1 MPDDPLQTCAYHVVR
16 YQPNLIRDEWVNIG
30 VLLFIPDGGPDGGP
44 EDGPDASPGGEPGSG
59 PGKDFLPEKPGAGRV
74 RQRWLEEPADL
85 LRLRRLHP
93 AVDEDLLLRL
103 PAEFERQFAGREMEA
118 EAILGRFEETL
129 SNAVQLAPR
138 KGLLSRDP
146 DAELDRLFREQVE
159 PIRESRRASAE
170 IRTRAD
176 VRARAAD
183 FFRSEKILRL
193 MQRGVR
199 VEEFTRQPGDPM
211 RIDFSYRRNGTRGFV
226 HSVALGR
233 DPGQAKLLAYTAAAI
248 RERVAH
254 SEFLAVTER
263 EPARGNV
270 RDQFVSG
277 VFKESDIRVVP
288 LGELRKWA
296 HEVAPVLRAGGGD

>member
-1 MPDDPLQTCAYHVVR
+1 MPEENLVPCAYHVVR

-30 VLLFIPDGGPDGGP
+30 VLLFIPVAGPM
-44 EDGPDASPGGEPGSG
+44 AR
-59 PGKDFLPEKPGAGRV
+59 LAAGRV

-85 LRLRRLHP
+85 ARLRRLHP
-93 AVDEDLLLRL
+93 GVDEDLLLRL
-103 PAEFERQFAGREMEA
+103 PAEIERQFAGREMDA
-118 EAILGRFEETL
+118 QAILDQFDETL
-129 SNAVQLAPR
+129 NLTVQLAPR

-146 DAELDRLFREQVE
+146 EAELDRLFREQVE
-159 PIRESRRASAE
+159 PIREPRHGATE
-170 IRTRAD
+170 IRTRGD

-199 VEEFTRQPGDPM
+199 VEEFTAPGDPM
-211 RIDFSYRRNGTRGFV
+211 RIDFAYRRNGTRGFV

-233 DPGQAKLLAYTAAAI
+233 DPGQAKLLAYTAGAI
-248 RERVAH
+248 RERIAQ

-277 VFKESDIRVVP
+277 ILVDSGVRILP
-288 LGELRKWA
+288 LPELRKWA
-296 HEVAPVLRAGGGD
+296 HDVAPLLRTEGA

>member
-1 MPDDPLQTCAYHVVR
+1 MPEEYLQPCAYHVVR

-30 VLLFIPDGGPDGGP
+30 ILLFIPANG
-44 EDGPDASPGGEPGSG
+44 AGEGFSS
-59 PGKDFLPEKPGAGRV
+59 GRV

-85 LRLRRLHP
+85 VRLRRLHP
-93 AVDEDLLLRL
+93 AADEEFLLGL
-103 PAEFERQFAGREMEA
+103 PAEFERQFAGREMDA
-118 EAILGRFEETL
+118 EAILEKFDETL
-129 SNAVQLAPR
+129 SNSVQLARR

-146 DAELDRLFREQVE
+146 DAELDRLFRDQVE
-159 PIRESRRASAE
+159 PLREARRGIVE
-170 IRTRAD
+170 IRTRSD

-183 FFRSEKILRL
+183 FFRTENILRL

-199 VEEFTRQPGDPM
+199 VEEFTAPGDPM
-211 RIDFSYRRNGTRGFV
+211 RIDFAYRRNGTRGFV

-233 DPGQAKLLAYTAAAI
+233 DPGQAKLLAYTAGAI
-248 RERVAH
+248 RERIPH

-277 VFKESDIRVVP
+277 VFNESGIRVVP
-288 LGELRKWA
+288 LAELRRWA
-296 HEVAPVLRAGGGD
+296 HDVAPLLRAENA

>member
-1 MPDDPLQTCAYHVVR
+1 MPEEMLQPCAYHVVR

-30 VLLFIPDGGPDGGP
+30 VLLFIPS
-44 EDGPDASPGGEPGSG
+44 DGPSDGPKHWPGDG
-59 PGKDFLPEKPGAGRV
+59 PGDGPGDRPATGRV
-74 RQRWLEEPADL
+74 RQRWLDEPADL
-85 LRLRRLHP
+85 VRLRRLHP

-103 PAEFERQFAGREMEA
+103 PAEFDRQFAGREMEA
-118 EAILGRFEETL
+118 AAILEKFDETL

-159 PIRESRRASAE
+159 PLREARRGAAE
-170 IRTRAD
+170 IRTRSD

-199 VEEFTRQPGDPM
+199 VEEFTAPGDPM

-233 DPGQAKLLAYTAAAI
+233 DPGQAKLLAYTAGAI
-248 RERVAH
+248 RERISG

-263 EPARGNV
+263 EPARGNP

-277 VFKESDIRVVP
+277 ILAESDIRVVP

-296 HEVAPVLRAGGGD
+296 HEVAPVLRAEGA

>member
-1 MPDDPLQTCAYHVVR
+1 MPEETLHPCAYHVVR

-30 VLLFIPDGGPDGGP
+30 VLLFIPGHGAAERP
-44 EDGPDASPGGEPGSG
+44 A
-59 PGKDFLPEKPGAGRV
+59 AGRV

-85 LRLRRLHP
+85 VRLRRLHP
-93 AVDEDLLLRL
+93 AADEELLLRL
-103 PAEFERQFAGREMEA
+103 PAEFDRQFAGRELEA
-118 EAILGRFEETL
+118 AAILEKFDETL

-146 DAELDRLFREQVE
+146 DAELDRLFHEQVE
-159 PIRESRRASAE
+159 PLREPLRGAVE
-170 IRTRAD
+170 IRTRSD

-183 FFRSEKILRL
+183 FFRTEKILRL

-199 VEEFTRQPGDPM
+199 VEEFTAPGDPM

-233 DPGQAKLLAYTAAAI
+233 DPGQAKLLAYTAGAI
-248 RERVAH
+248 RERITR

-263 EPARGNV
+263 EPARGNP

-277 VFKESDIRVVP
+277 ILAESDIRVVP

-296 HEVAPVLRAGGGD
+296 HEVAPVLRAESGD

>member
-1 MPDDPLQTCAYHVVR
+1 MPDETLQPCAYHVVR

-30 VLLFIPDGGPDGGP
+30 VLLFIPERGP
-44 EDGPDASPGGEPGSG
+44 A
-59 PGKDFLPEKPGAGRV
+59 AGRV

-85 LRLRRLHP
+85 ARLRRLHP
-93 AVDEDLLLRL
+93 AADEELLLRL
-103 PAEFERQFAGREMEA
+103 PAEFDRQFAGRELEA
-118 EAILGRFEETL
+118 AAILEKFDDTL

-138 KGLLSRDP
+138 KGLLARDP

-159 PIRESRRASAE
+159 PLREARRGIVE
-170 IRTRAD
+170 IRTRSD

-183 FFRSEKILRL
+183 FFRTEKILRL

-199 VEEFTRQPGDPM
+199 VEEFTAPGDPM

-233 DPGQAKLLAYTAAAI
+233 DPGQAKLLAYTAGAI
-248 RERVAH
+248 RERVPH

-270 RDQFVSG
+270 RDKFVSG
-277 VFKESDIRVVP
+277 ILAESDVRVVP

-296 HEVAPVLRAGGGD
+296 HEVAPALKAESA

>member
-1 MPDDPLQTCAYHVVR
+1 MPDETLQPCAYHVVR

-30 VLLFIPDGGPDGGP
+30 VLLFIP
-44 EDGPDASPGGEPGSG
+44 G
-59 PGKDFLPEKPGAGRV
+59 PGPGPGPGQGPGQGPGDGTSPGRV
-74 RQRWLEEPADL
+74 RQRWLEEPADFV
-85 LRLRRLHP
+85 RLRRLHP
-93 AVDEDLLLRL
+93 AADEELLLRL
-103 PAEFERQFAGREMEA
+103 PAEFDRQFAGREMEA
-118 EAILGRFEETL
+118 ARILEKFDETL
-129 SNAVQLAPR
+129 SNAVQLAPG

-159 PIRESRRASAE
+159 PLREARRGPAE

-183 FFRSEKILRL
+183 FFRTEKILRL

-199 VEEFTRQPGDPM
+199 VEEFTAPGDPM
-211 RIDFSYRRNGTRGFV
+211 RIDFSYGRNGTRGFV

-233 DPGQAKLLAYTAAAI
+233 DPGQAKLLAFTAGAI
-248 RERVAH
+248 REHVKH

-270 RDQFVSG
+270 RDKFVSEILA
-277 VFKESDIRVVP
+277 ESDIRVVP
-288 LGELRKWA
+288 LAALRKWA
-296 HEVAPVLRAGGGD
+296 HDVAPVLRAEGA

>member
-1 MPDDPLQTCAYHVVR
+1 MPDETLQFCTYHVVR
-16 YQPNLIRDEWVNIG
+16 YHPNLIRDEWINIG
-30 VLLFIPDGGPDGGP
+30 VLLFVPADPP
-44 EDGPDASPGGEPGSG
+44 REA
-59 PGKDFLPEKPGAGRV
+59 LPAGRV
-74 RQRWLEEPADL
+74 RQRWIEEPADF

-93 AVDEDLLLRL
+93 GADAELLLRL
-103 PAEFERQFAGREMEA
+103 PAEFDRQFAGREMEA
-118 EAILGRFEETL
+118 QAILEKFDETL

-138 KGLLSRDP
+138 KGLLSPDP

-159 PIRESRRASAE
+159 PVRDTRRGTIE
-170 IRTRAD
+170 IRTRSD
-176 VRARAAD
+176 LRARAAD
-183 FFRSEKILRL
+183 YFRSEKILRL

-199 VEEFTRQPGDPM
+199 VEEFTAPGDPM

-233 DPGQAKLLAYTAAAI
+233 DPGQAKLLAYTAGAI

-277 VFKESDIRVVP
+277 ILAESDIRVVP

-296 HEVAPVLRAGGGD
+296 HDVAPVLRSEGI

>member
-1 MPDDPLQTCAYHVVR
+1 MPEETLQPCAYHVVR

-30 VLLFIPDGGPDGGP
+30 VLLLDP
-44 EDGPDASPGGEPGSG
+44 AT
-59 PGKDFLPEKPGAGRV
+59 GRV

-85 LRLRRLHP
+85 VRLRRLHP
-93 AVDEDLLLRL
+93 AADEELLLRL
-103 PAEFERQFAGREMEA
+103 PAEFDRQFAGREMQA
-118 EAILGRFEETL
+118 EAILENFDETL

-138 KGLLSRDP
+138 KGLLARDP

-159 PIRESRRASAE
+159 PLREPRRGAQE
-170 IRTRAD
+170 IRTRSD

-183 FFRSEKILRL
+183 FFRTEKILRL
-193 MQRGVR
+193 MQR
-199 VEEFTRQPGDPM
+199 
-211 RIDFSYRRNGTRGFV
+211 GTRGFV

-233 DPGQAKLLAYTAAAI
+233 DPGQAKLLAYTAGAI
-248 RERVAH
+248 RERVKH

-277 VFKESDIRVVP
+277 ILAESDIRVVP
-288 LGELRKWA
+288 LAALRKWA
-296 HEVAPVLRAGGGD
+296 HDVAPVLRAEGA

>member
-1 MPDDPLQTCAYHVVR
+1 MTDETLQPCAYHVVR

-30 VLLFIPDGGPDGGP
+30 VLLFVPGEGP
-44 EDGPDASPGGEPGSG
+44 A
-59 PGKDFLPEKPGAGRV
+59 AGRV

-85 LRLRRLHP
+85 VRLRRLHP
-93 AVDEDLLLRL
+93 AADEDLLLRL
-103 PAEFERQFAGREMEA
+103 PAEFDRQFAGREMEA
-118 EAILGRFEETL
+118 AAILEKFDETL
-129 SNAVQLAPR
+129 ANAVQLAPR
-138 KGLLSRDP
+138 RGLPAPDP
-146 DAELDRLFREQVE
+146 DAEIDRLFREQVE
-159 PIRESRRASAE
+159 PLREARRGLVE
-170 IRTRAD
+170 IRTRSD

-183 FFRSEKILRL
+183 YFRSEKILRL

-199 VEEFTRQPGDPM
+199 VEEFTAPGDPM

-233 DPGQAKLLAYTAAAI
+233 DPGQAKLLAYTAGAI
-248 RERVAH
+248 RERVRH

-263 EPARGNV
+263 EPARGNG

-277 VFKESDIRVVP
+277 ILAESDIRVVP

-296 HEVAPVLRAGGGD
+296 HEVAPALRTEG

>member
-1 MPDDPLQTCAYHVVR
+1 MPDETLQACAYQVVR

-30 VLLFIPDGGPDGGP
+30 VLLFIPANGPANGP
-44 EDGPDASPGGEPGSG
+44 GDGSG
-59 PGKDFLPEKPGAGRV
+59 EGSGQAPTPGRV

-93 AVDEDLLLRL
+93 AADDELLLRL
-103 PAEFERQFAGREMEA
+103 PAEFDRQFAGREMA
-118 EAILGRFEETL
+118 AGAILEKFDETL

-159 PIRESRRASAE
+159 PLREARSGAAE
-170 IRTRAD
+170 IRTRND

-183 FFRSEKILRL
+183 YFRTEKILRL

-199 VEEFTRQPGDPM
+199 VEEFTAPGDPM

-233 DPGQAKLLAYTAAAI
+233 DPGQAKLLAYTVGAI
-248 RERVAH
+248 RERISR

-277 VFKESDIRVVP
+277 LLAESDIRVVP
-288 LGELRKWA
+288 LAELRKWA
-296 HEVAPVLRAGGGD
+296 HEVAPMLRAEGA